1 MHRFILAPLAL
12 LVSSTSVI
20 ADDIDQSP
28 DLLLE
33 EIKRGKP
40 IERISPKY
48 PIEAARRGQ
57 EGWVVVSFVI
67 DKEGGVRS
75 PIIEQS
81 SNPKVFDRATLKA
94 INSWKFEPTTVNGQ
108 AIEQCRNSV
117 RMDFTL
123 SNGDEGAR
131 RKFVSV
137 YKKITK
143 ALDSNDLEEA
153 RELIDKQR
161 SRGAWN
167 LYEDAWLSNVEARY
181 YQMSG
186 DIDGEMQAL
195 SRISSANKPLLGI
208 SEHLN
213 SLARLFNLEVNRKE
227 FIDAFYTAKEI
238 QRLDKERLLYPRVR
252 KITERIEQYIDGN
265 ENYLVQGKFNQEG
278 VWRYQLARNSF
289 GFTGDV
295 SSIRKMDVRCENK
308 FLSYKIAQDT
318 KWTVPDSYGQCALY
332 VYGERDKTVKLVEM
346 AKMSS

>member
-1 MHRFILAPLAL
+1 MHRFLLAPLAL
-12 LVSSTSVI
+12 LVSSSVF
-20 ADDIDQSP
+20 ADNDNQLP

-48 PIEAARRGQ
+48 PVEAARRGQ

-81 SNPKVFDRATLKA
+81 SNPKVFDKATLKA
-94 INSWKFEPTTVNGQ
+94 INSWKFEPTTVNGE
-108 AIEQCRNSV
+108 AIEQCKNSV

-123 SNGDEGAR
+123 AKDAQGAR

-137 YKKITK
+137 YKKIVK
-143 ALDSNDLEEA
+143 ALDNDDLEEA
-153 RELIDKQR
+153 QELIDKQR

-167 LYEDAWLSNVEARY
+167 LYEDAWLSNAEARY

-186 DIDGEMQAL
+186 DVDGEIRAL
-195 SRISSANKPLLGI
+195 SRISSANKPLLDI
-208 SEHLN
+208 NEHLN

-227 FIDAFYTAKEI
+227 FIDAFHTAKNI

-252 KITERIEQYIDGN
+252 KITERIEQYIDGK
-265 ENYLVQGKFNQEG
+265 ENYLVQGKFNSDG

-289 GFTGDV
+289 GFSGDV
-295 SSIRKMDVRCENK
+295 SAIRKLDVRCENK
-308 FLSYKIAQDT
+308 FLTYKVAQDT
-318 KWTVPDSYGQCALY
+318 TWTVPDSYGQCALY
-332 VYGERDKTVKLVEM
+332 VYGDTNTTVNLIEV
-346 AKMSS
+346 AQVSS